1 MDSETRQ
8 IKRIEIAGGIAASM
22 IGKIGYNTIN
32 SYEQICIAKGSLS
45 IADAI
50 ISEAEKTEK

>member
-8 IKRIEIAGGIAASM
+8 IKRIEIAGRIAAVM
-22 IGKIGYNTIN
+22 IGKLEYNTLN
-32 SYEQICIAKGSLS
+32 SYKQTCIVKDSLS

-50 ISEAEKTEK
+50 ISEAEKTEE